1 MDGWSDG
8 LHKIRKKMNNNSD
21 NRFILDPRHGSSCK
35 TTCPHC
41 GGKKCF
47 KQYIDTETGEP
58 LGEECGRCDHEQSC
72 GYHYTPRDFFQD
84 HPEVKEKLFRKESI
98 SSPQPYSSRSMNE
111 RTAPK
116 LVIPPK
122 IVYFDMSMVAAR
134 HYYDQSFLPWL
145 ISKVQDEA
153 KVNLAFEDYRIG
165 ATQVGKFQ
173 QQGVIFWYIDHEGRV
188 CDGKMMWY
196 GSDGHRTGGVNWV
209 SSQMRKAKRI
219 DENTTSK
226 KCFYGEHL
234 LPQYPDKPVG
244 IVESEKSAIFC
255 SCFYPQYV
263 WLATGGCGG
272 LNAEKVEVLK
282 GRRIVIFPDSGKLE
296 DWRLR
301 LKDVTGLDYSF
312 VDALE
317 QYPPNTD
324 LVDVKLGEVQPLA
337 NPEATSATVP
347 ETRPDD
353 DVIIA
358 NPHCQNQAAEKYNEM
373 CQDYP
378 AVKELGDLFGLEPLD
393 TCPF

>member
-1 MDGWSDG
+1 
-8 LHKIRKKMNNNSD
+8 MNINTE
-21 NRFILDPRHGSSCK
+21 NRFILDPRRGSSCK

-47 KQYIDTETGEP
+47 KQYIDVETGEP
-58 LGEECGRCDHEQSC
+58 LGEDCGRCDHEQSC
-72 GYHYTPRDFFQD
+72 GYHYTPRDFLQD
-84 HPEVKEKLFRKESI
+84 HPEVKERLFHKTG
-98 SSPQPYSSRSMNE
+98 SSDAQRAKSRPIIE
-111 RTAPK
+111 RLAPK
-116 LVIPPK
+116 VIAPQK
-122 IVYFDMSMVAAR
+122 IVYFDRAMVKAR
-134 HYYDQSFLPWL
+134 HYRDQTFMPWL
-145 ISKVQDEA
+145 SAAVLDEA
-153 KVNLAFEDYRIG
+153 KVNLTFEDYQIG

-209 SSQMRKAKRI
+209 SSQMRKARRI
-219 DENTTSK
+219 DADSTSK
-226 KCFYGEHL
+226 KCLFGEHL
-234 LPQYPDKPVG
+234 LPQYPDRPVA

-282 GRRIVIFPDSGKLE
+282 GRHVVIFPDSGKLE

-301 LKDVTGLDYSF
+301 LKDVTGLDYRF

-317 QYPPNTD
+317 AYPPNTD
-324 LVDVKLGEVQPLA
+324 LVDVKLGEARLH
-337 NPEATSATVP
+337 
-347 ETRPDD
+347 D
-353 DVIIA
+353 DVVIA
-358 NPHCQNQAAEKYNEM
+358 DPPCQTQAAERYDEM